1 MALAHTCMPST
12 SSRRRRRPLGGFE
25 HFMWRAHRMGC
36 GLIYA
41 IADTAAPALD
51 PPHPLA
57 GADGPELLRQAAL
70 LCARRHPNL
79 RARLGVDSRTGDPYL
94 EELSYDDF
102 LAQYSVHVPLVTEQ
116 PAVEYTQYL
125 LSTHTPIP
133 TAAAPLWQLALVRH
147 AESNPQPQL
156 VLLVH
161 HSVVDGDSVVLFL
174 REVMGNVHALR
185 RRSPQCPGDIAAIL
199 AAAPAPLPFLPA
211 QDELYATLLAGGDGD
226 GWLSR
231 LRFALKR
238 LAWSVFFP
246 GFGCGAA
253 WL

>member
-1 MALAHTCMPST
+1 MALAHMPST
-12 SSRRRRRPLGGFE
+12 SSSSSGGGGRRRRRPLGGFE

-102 LAQYSVHVPLVTEQ
+102 LALYPVHVPLVAEQ
-116 PAVEYTQYL
+116 PAVEYAEKLL
-125 LSTHTPIP
+125 LSTPIP
-133 TAAAPLWQLALVRH
+133 TAAAPVWQLALVRH
-147 AESNPQPQL
+147 GGANPQPQL

-161 HSVVDGDSVVLFL
+161 HSVLDGDSVVQFL
-174 REVMGNVHALR
+174 REVMENVYAIR
-185 RRSPQCPGDIAAIL
+185 GRSPQSPGDIAAIL

-211 QDELYATLLAGGDGD
+211 QDQLFATLLAGGDGD

-238 LAWSVFFP
+238 LAWSVFFL
-246 GFGCGAA
+246 F
-253 WL
+253 